1 MAPTP
6 GRTAL
11 VVVDMQN
18 AFCRDEGSTA
28 LIGLDAARL
37 KAAVA
42 PCRRLLEG
50 ARASGLPV
58 IFTRYA
64 YRPDYADGGILVR
77 YLVPALGRADHLAAG
92 SWDAALLDEFAP
104 RPTEVVVDK
113 NRPSAFYAPAMEAAL
128 ARLDVDTL
136 VVCGVTTSC
145 CVESTVRDASQR
157 DYKVFVARRHRRPPR
172 RGPGPARRPR
182 VGRRHPGR
190 PAGPRERRQRGVS
203 RSRSRALTTLPA
215 LFFGMSAI
223 AKNPRGTL

>member
-42 PCRRLLEG
+42 PCLRLLDG
-50 ARASGLPV
+50 VRALGLPV

-157 DYKVFVARRHRRPPR
+157 DYKVFVARDAVAEMDEARHSASLATM
-172 RGPGPARRPR
+172 G
-182 VGRRHPGR
+182 
-190 PAGPRERRQRGVS
+190 
-203 RSRSRALTTLPA
+203 A
-215 LFFGMSAI
+215 LFADLGSVDDILDSLRAAPVAVSAGS
-223 AKNPRGTL
+223 AAPAAAP

>member
-1 MAPTP
+1 MAERPGWRMAPTP

-28 LIGLDAARL
+28 LIGLDAGRL

-64 YRPDYADGGILVR
+64 YRADYADGGILVR

-92 SWDAALLDEFAP
+92 SWDAALLAEFAP
-104 RPTEVVVDK
+104 RPAETVVDK

-157 DYKVFVARRHRRPPR
+157 DYKVFVARDAVAEMDQARHDASLATMGALFADLGSVDDILDAL
-172 RGPGPARRPR
+172 RGPASAVSAASAAPAAAP
-182 VGRRHPGR
+182 
-190 PAGPRERRQRGVS
+190 
-203 RSRSRALTTLPA
+203 
-215 LFFGMSAI
+215 
-223 AKNPRGTL
+223 

>member
-1 MAPTP
+1 MAERAAWRMAPTP

-42 PCRRLLEG
+42 PCRRLLDG

-58 IFTRYA
+58 VFTRYA
-64 YRPDYADGGILVR
+64 YRPDYADGGVLVR
-77 YLVPALGRADHLAAG
+77 YLVPALGRADYLAAG
-92 SWDAALLDEFAP
+92 TWDAAILDEFAP
-104 RPTEVVVDK
+104 RPTEIVVDK

-157 DYKVFVARRHRRPPR
+157 DYKVFVARDAVAEMDEARHDASLATMEALFADLGSVDDILDAIRS
-172 RGPGPARRPR
+172 
-182 VGRRHPGR
+182 
-190 PAGPRERRQRGVS
+190 GVS
-203 RSRSRALTTLPA
+203 AASAAPA
-215 LFFGMSAI
+215 A
-223 AKNPRGTL
+223 AP